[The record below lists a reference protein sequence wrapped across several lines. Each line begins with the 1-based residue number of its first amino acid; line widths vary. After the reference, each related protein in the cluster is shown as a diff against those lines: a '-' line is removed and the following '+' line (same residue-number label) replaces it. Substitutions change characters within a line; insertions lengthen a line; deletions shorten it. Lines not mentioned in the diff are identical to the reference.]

1 LYQWLDLAAPWLALV
16 ALAAAAAALAWGL
29 RQHRQLRSLSSQYQA
44 LTFDTQGGSLE
55 QVLADH
61 LDNVRAARAQTAEA
75 LGIVRQMERLAASHI
90 QHLGLVRYNPFSH
103 TGSDQ
108 SFVLILAD
116 RDGNGAVV
124 NSLHAREGTRIYAKP
139 LAAWQS
145 IYTLTEE
152 EEEAIGRARG
162 QAPVSVNGNGKV
174 S

>member
-1 LYQWLDLAAPWLALV
+1 MYQWLNLAAPWLALL
-16 ALAAAAAALAWGL
+16 ALAAAAAALVWGL

-44 LTFDTQGGSLE
+44 LTFGTQGGNLE

-61 LDNVRAARAQTAEA
+61 LDNVRAAREQTAEA
-75 LGIVRQMERLAASHI
+75 LDIARQIERLAASHI

-116 RDGNGAVV
+116 RDGNGAAI

-139 LAAWQS
+139 LTAWQS

-152 EEEAIGRARG
+152 EEEAIGRARS
-162 QAPVSVNGNGKV
+162 QPPSAVNSNGKV
-174 S
+174 R